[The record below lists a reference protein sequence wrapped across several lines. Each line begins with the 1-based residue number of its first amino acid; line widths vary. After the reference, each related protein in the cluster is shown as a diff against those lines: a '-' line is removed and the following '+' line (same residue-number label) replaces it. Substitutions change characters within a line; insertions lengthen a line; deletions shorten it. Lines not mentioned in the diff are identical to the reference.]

1 MPTIGTLPQVYR
13 AAGTLEY
20 GSLALEPPTAGER
33 ADGQA
38 RAPLLDNAALG
49 LESPPRWGGVPAT

>member
-20 GSLALEPPTAGER
+20 GSFALEPPTAGER

-49 LESPPRWGGVPAT
+49 LIRRPGGGVPAT